1 MAETAKKGGNV
12 KKGWIKWIRR
22 TERDGRSRWAKRD
35 EKKRK
40 NRRIAETEISKEGW
54 TVGCP
59 RKTLFKKNKKR
70 NPPRISL
77 RVSLNRSKRI
87 FDFDQV

>member
-1 MAETAKKGGNV
+1 MS

-54 TVGCP
+54 TGQR
-59 RKTLFKKNKKR
+59 RKVAETEKR
-70 NPPRISL
+70 GRKE
-77 RVSLNRSKRI
+77 RGGLN
-87 FDFDQV
+87 